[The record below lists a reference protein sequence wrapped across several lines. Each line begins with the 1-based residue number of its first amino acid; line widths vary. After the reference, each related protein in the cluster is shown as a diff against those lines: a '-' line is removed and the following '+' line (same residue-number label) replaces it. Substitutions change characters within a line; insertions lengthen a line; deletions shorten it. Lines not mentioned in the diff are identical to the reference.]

1 MGNKIH
7 IKAKKADGRVYRHF
21 ETELLDSDQH
31 EVRVIQRIG
40 DPIYGEEETWYARNH
55 LIFYFWLNEPFN
67 AFETYTEDGVAQD
80 IYMNIAS
87 PAEFDGKTITYT
99 DYELDLILRPGED
112 IELLDEDEFIEAKV
126 DFNYSD
132 ELISDCYEAV
142 EQGKAVIKNWKWN
155 GWNT

>member
-21 ETELLDSDQH
+21 ETELLDSDQYK
-31 EVRVIQRIG
+31 VRVTQRIG
-40 DPIYGEEETWYARNH
+40 DPIYGEEDTWYARHN

-67 AFETYTEDGVAQD
+67 AFETYTEDGKPQD

-87 PAEFDGKTITYT
+87 PAEYDGKTITYT
-99 DYELDLILRPGED
+99 DYELDLILRPGKD
-112 IELLDEDEFIEAKV
+112 IELLDEDEFIEAKA

-142 EQGKAVIKNWKWN
+142 EQGKSVIKNWKWN